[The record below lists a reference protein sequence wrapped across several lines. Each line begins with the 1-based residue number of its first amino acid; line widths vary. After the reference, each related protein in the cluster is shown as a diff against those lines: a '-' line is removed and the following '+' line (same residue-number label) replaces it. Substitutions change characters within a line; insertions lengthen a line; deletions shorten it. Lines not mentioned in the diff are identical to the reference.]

1 MDQDIESLKSQLS
14 QMQSL
19 LPLVTGEE
27 KVEIQNV
34 ISQLEELIST
44 VSASTSRPNEISI
57 PDDDEYAMFSAE
69 IASIEQ
75 EFSNLNNGTE
85 NSTATTSS
93 KISINDIGTEHDVKD
108 VQEQGSTIQEELSAL
123 EGMRCI
129 APHEEQWGQI
139 GYYPAMISEV
149 INCDKSDLD
158 GSTDEFN
165 CVSEIKVRV
174 IFLHPVVKSQLMC
187 PYLKD
192 NCCKFS
198 EFECRYSHGEIVQF
212 SKLRDY
218 SEPDYTK
225 VVPSARVLAKYHDGL
240 WYNATVLR
248 LTKDGNCE
256 VQFDKD
262 DTSSKIGVDETVPLN
277 TSEIESS
284 DEEEYEDDVCTLYE
298 DVATQ
303 NLECDLLKITS
314 ADVLGDWEKHTTG
327 FGSRLM
333 MKMGYVMGSGLG
345 KESEGRVLPVDAIM
359 VPLGMSLDQF
369 MNLKENKKIGKERF
383 SVEKKLK
390 QAHKHHAHKEKQL
403 SERNKKITSV
413 FDFLNNKLH
422 KKKTVTSISSSL
434 GNVQKK
440 NCLSL
445 KQDMLSVGE
454 EMRKVN
460 KDITKMHQSLKRIEG
475 RDAATEN
482 LMKSKLGELEIRRN
496 ELVRIENSIIKE
508 QNNRSDKKKLTE
520 F

>member
-1 MDQDIESLKSQLS
+1 
-14 QMQSL
+14 
-19 LPLVTGEE
+19 
-27 KVEIQNV
+27 
-34 ISQLEELIST
+34 
-44 VSASTSRPNEISI
+44 
-57 PDDDEYAMFSAE
+57 
-69 IASIEQ
+69 
-75 EFSNLNNGTE
+75 
-85 NSTATTSS
+85 
-93 KISINDIGTEHDVKD
+93 
-108 VQEQGSTIQEELSAL
+108 
-123 EGMRCI
+123 
-129 APHEEQWGQI
+129 
-139 GYYPAMISEV
+139 
-149 INCDKSDLD
+149 
-158 GSTDEFN
+158 
-165 CVSEIKVRV
+165 
-174 IFLHPVVKSQLMC
+174 
-187 PYLKD
+187 
-192 NCCKFS
+192 
-198 EFECRYSHGEIVQF
+198 
-212 SKLRDY
+212 
-218 SEPDYTK
+218 
-225 VVPSARVLAKYHDGL
+225 
-240 WYNATVLR
+240 
-248 LTKDGNCE
+248 
-256 VQFDKD
+256 
-262 DTSSKIGVDETVPLN
+262 
-277 TSEIESS
+277 
-284 DEEEYEDDVCTLYE
+284 
-298 DVATQ
+298 
-303 NLECDLLKITS
+303 
-314 ADVLGDWEKHTTG
+314 
-327 FGSRLM
+327 
-333 MKMGYVMGSGLG
+333 MGSGLG